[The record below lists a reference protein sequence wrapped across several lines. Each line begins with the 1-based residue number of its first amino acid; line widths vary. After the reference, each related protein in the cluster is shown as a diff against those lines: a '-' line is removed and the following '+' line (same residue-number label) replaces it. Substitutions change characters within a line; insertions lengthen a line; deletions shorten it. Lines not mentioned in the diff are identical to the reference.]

1 MSVRFYFD
9 HNVHGAVVRGLR
21 SRGVDVLLA
30 FEDGAHE
37 LPDHELLDRAALL
50 GRVLYSN
57 DDDLL
62 REARSRQEDE
72 KPFPGLVYVHP
83 LRLGIG
89 EQIDE
94 LELIGKAVEPG
105 ELVGRVV
112 FLPIT

>member
-1 MSVRFYFD
+1 MPVRFYFD
-9 HNVHGAVVRGLR
+9 HNAHGAVDRGLR
-21 SRGVDVLLA
+21 ARDVDVLTA

-37 LPDHELLDRAALL
+37 LPDPELLQRAAFL
-50 GRVLYSN
+50 GRVLYTN
-57 DDDLL
+57 DEDLL
-62 REARSRQEDE
+62 REARSWQKEG

-94 LELIGKAVEPG
+94 LELIAKAVEPD
-105 ELVGRVV
+105 ELAGRVV